1 MEAKIK
7 GGVTKGKGQKYKVFH
22 KMTNV
27 QHRRNLTGR
36 FWVNGEWV
44 MEDVEIQEKVVNYFH
59 LQLSNSM
66 GKWRLNIY
74 GMPFKKL
81 SNENSCRSEE
91 VFTEKKIHDAL
102 IDLNRDKALRPNGF
116 SLTFWQHCG
125 DFV

>member
-44 MEDVEIQEKVVNYFH
+44 MEDVEIQEKVVN
-59 LQLSNSM
+59 
-66 GKWRLNIY
+66 
-74 GMPFKKL
+74 
-81 SNENSCRSEE
+81 
-91 VFTEKKIHDAL
+91 
-102 IDLNRDKALRPNGF
+102 
-116 SLTFWQHCG
+116 
-125 DFV
+125 